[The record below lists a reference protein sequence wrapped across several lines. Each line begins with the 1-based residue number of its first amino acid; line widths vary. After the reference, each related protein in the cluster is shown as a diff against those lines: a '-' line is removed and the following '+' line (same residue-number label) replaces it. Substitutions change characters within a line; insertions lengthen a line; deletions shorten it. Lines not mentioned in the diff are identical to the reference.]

1 MFRNSSGLSIV
12 DEIKNCCVNKQNQRL
27 FEIFL
32 GECEVCIKGKE
43 SGVERRTPVCISSE
57 GPRRRRVADLRGCA
71 CVLACVCDE
80 RIRRARAADGRYLAD
95 GHCEL
100 LHVLD
105 YSNCLPLRGE
115 E

>member
-1 MFRNSSGLSIV
+1 MYKRRA
-12 DEIKNCCVNKQNQRL
+12 E
-27 FEIFL
+27 
-32 GECEVCIKGKE
+32 
-43 SGVERRTPVCISSE
+43 ERRTPVCISSE
-57 GPRRRRVADLRGCA
+57 KGPRRRRVADVRECA
-71 CVLACVCDE
+71 CMLACVCDE

>member
-1 MFRNSSGLSIV
+1 M
-12 DEIKNCCVNKQNQRL
+12 
-27 FEIFL
+27 
-32 GECEVCIKGKE
+32 
-43 SGVERRTPVCISSE
+43 CISSE
-57 GPRRRRVADLRGCA
+57 GPRRRRVADLRVC
-71 CVLACVCDE
+71 ACVCDE
-80 RIRRARAADGRYLAD
+80 RIRRARAAVGRYLAD